1 MWRSLLRVEKVV
13 VGPLSSNSY
22 LVYDPDTNE
31 GIIIDAGGDGD
42 KIVALV
48 DKACV
53 KVNYLCCTHAH
64 FDHILA
70 ADHVKDALGCKFL
83 IHKDDA
89 WLLEVA
95 AESAKKYVED
105 IVPRIA
111 EPDGYL
117 YDGYTFKVGQH
128 LLRVLHTPGHTPGSI
143 SVVGDRFVF
152 TGDTLFAGT
161 VGRTDFLGGNA
172 EQLADSLSKK
182 LMSLPD
188 DYVVYP
194 GHGRSTTIGTERR
207 NNPFIKLVRR

>member
-1 MWRSLLRVEKVV
+1 MLRVERIV

-22 LVYDPDTNE
+22 LVYDPEINE

-48 DKACV
+48 DKTGV
-53 KVNYLCCTHAH
+53 RVGYLCGTHAH

-70 ADHVKDALGCKFL
+70 ADYVKDVLGCKFL

-89 WLLEVA
+89 WLLEMA
-95 AESAKKYVED
+95 AKSAKKYIGD
-105 IVPRIA
+105 DVPKIA
-111 EPDGYL
+111 EPDGHL
-117 YDGYTFKVGQH
+117 CDGHMLEVGQYI
-128 LLRVLHTPGHTPGSI
+128 LRVLHTPGHTPGSVSI
-143 SVVGDRFVF
+143 VGDGVVF

-172 EQLADSLSKK
+172 EQLADSLHKK

-194 GHGRSTTIGTERR
+194 GHGRSTTIGAERK
-207 NNPFIKLVRR
+207 NNPFIKLTKR

>member
-1 MWRSLLRVEKVV
+1 LLRIEKVV

-22 LVYDPDTNE
+22 LVYDPEMHE

-48 DKACV
+48 DRAGV
-53 KVNYLCCTHAH
+53 KVGYLCCTHAH
-64 FDHILA
+64 FDHTLA
-70 ADHVKDALGCKFL
+70 ADYVRSVLGCKFL
-83 IHKDDA
+83 IHKDDV
-89 WLLEVA
+89 WLLEMA
-95 AESAKKYVED
+95 AKSARKYV
-105 IVPRIA
+105 

-117 YDGYTFKVGQH
+117 YDGYMIEVGQQP
-128 LLRVLHTPGHTPGSI
+128 LKVLHTPGHTPGSVSI
-143 SVVGDRFVF
+143 VGDGFVF

-161 VGRTDFLGGNA
+161 VGRTDYPGGNA

-194 GHGRSTTIGTERR
+194 GHGRPTTIGAERR
-207 NNPFIKLVRR
+207 SNPFIKLAKR

>member
-1 MWRSLLRVEKVV
+1 MLRVEKVV

-22 LVYDPDTNE
+22 LVYDSDMNE
-31 GIIIDAGGDGD
+31 GIIIDAGADGD

-48 DKACV
+48 DRAGV
-53 KVNYLCCTHAH
+53 SVGYLYGTHAH

-70 ADHVKDALGCKFL
+70 ADYVRDALGCKFL
-83 IHKDDA
+83 IHKDDV
-89 WLLEVA
+89 WLLEMA
-95 AESAKKYVED
+95 AKSARKYVGVD
-105 IVPRIA
+105 VPKIA

-117 YDGYTFKVGQH
+117 YDGYIIEVGQH
-128 LLRVLHTPGHTPGSI
+128 LIRVLHTPGHTPGSMSI
-143 SVVGDRFVF
+143 VSDGVVF

-161 VGRTDFLGGNA
+161 VGRTDFPGGNA

-194 GHGRSTTIGTERR
+194 GHGRSTTIGAERKS
-207 NNPFIKLVRR
+207 NPFIKLAKS

>member
-1 MWRSLLRVEKVV
+1 LLLHVEKVI

-22 LVYDPDTNE
+22 LVYDSDVRE

-48 DKACV
+48 DNAGV
-53 KVNYLCCTHAH
+53 RVGYLCATHAH

-70 ADHVKDALGCKFL
+70 VDYVRDVLGCKFL
-83 IHKDDA
+83 MHKDDV

-95 AESAKKYVED
+95 AKSARKYIGD
-105 IVPRIA
+105 DVPNIS

-117 YDGYTFKVGQH
+117 YDGYMLEIGQH
-128 LLRVLHTPGHTPGSI
+128 LLRVLHTPGHTPGSVSI
-143 SVVGDRFVF
+143 VGDGFVF

-161 VGRTDFLGGNA
+161 VGRTDFPGGNA

-188 DYVVYP
+188 YYVVYP
-194 GHGRSTTIGTERR
+194 GHGRPTTIGAERR
-207 NNPFIKLVRR
+207 GNPFINLTKR